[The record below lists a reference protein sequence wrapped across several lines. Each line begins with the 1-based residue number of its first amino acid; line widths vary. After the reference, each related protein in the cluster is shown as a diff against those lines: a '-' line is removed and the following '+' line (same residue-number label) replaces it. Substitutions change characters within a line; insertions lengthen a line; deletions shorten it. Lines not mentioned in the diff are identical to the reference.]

1 VYAVQLTCDPVGITG
16 ETAAQVTGGGL
27 DANPD
32 FIPDDYGTVFVEAT
46 SAAKAVQTAIV
57 GSLELTVFG
66 QATSY
71 IFDTTTVG
79 TSASQQK
86 PFLLVLD
93 TPAGATTDWTIWLE
107 DQTNFPTQSDWDYND
122 HSWTVTVWD
131 TTPETG
137 TSTVSGVVW
146 EELTDDHDRDTPGD
160 EFMSGVTVRLFRN
173 GVQYGKA
180 ETDANGAYTFTALPA
195 GSYKVY
201 VHALAL
207 AEPVLKDAW
216 PDEATDSD
224 IHPDGW
230 SNVMVLG
237 DDDDAVIDAGLTEAG
252 PPAAFARKNFGVI
265 LSEKGTGAAAGELRV
280 AKWETAFASGETG
293 QPVLELLDKWG
304 HDFIDHDVNRF
315 NVLVKDLDRYRLEG
329 QQEVTSFTVPLHTEN
344 VGDRAEYDDAATQ
357 IEVKK
362 LPIQWEGWYMSDSQM
377 LVSNEVD
384 DLYSQVAV
392 NIPTVPGKKS
402 GGLGADES
410 APHATEKNHKRISGG
425 TLDWAVGDRTHRIAL
440 GGKVKV
446 EFTPLNGPVGEN
458 GPLAEKVEV
467 PVPVKKIVKLHVN
480 IMRDKLEAQGG
491 TPATTQAAV
500 MANVKK
506 MREIY
511 AQIGIDVQ
519 LSNAGNPPE
528 PAISNPPAGADLHL
542 PAANPSLAE
551 NNTQPD
557 ATPAVQK
564 MWANPTAE
572 EKALLGDATLRTNPA
587 NVVDIEVY
595 YVKRMSGGSGGESF
609 MTNFLLQA
617 DQGLADSVVIAD
629 VQKLP
634 PTLQEGAHTY
644 LVLAHEV
651 GHVLESRANASRTV
665 DLTHFPYRARP
676 PKNGERVNLM
686 VTATPSIL
694 NGSGYLLENDGT
706 AIPDVNRKPQ
716 YVAFGSAIYDSRRLT
731 QEQETTMTTGHG
743 GDLLTLPQG

>member
-1 VYAVQLTCDPVGITG
+1 MYAVQLTCDPVGITG

-224 IHPDGW
+224 INPDGW
-230 SNVMVLG
+230 SDGFQLG
-237 DDDDAVIDAGLTEAG
+237 SAEQKAIDAGLTEAG

-265 LSEKGTGAAAGELRV
+265 LSEKGTGIASAELRV
-280 AKWETAFASGETG
+280 AKWETAFDNGANGK
-293 QPVLELLDKWG
+293 PVLEPVDKWG

-344 VGDRAEYDDAATQ
+344 VAGRTEYDDAATQ

-446 EFTPLNGPVGEN
+446 EFIPLNGPVGEN

-528 PAISNPPAGADLHL
+528 PAISNPPNGANLHL
-542 PAANPSLAE
+542 PANKPSLEEYRRPNA
-551 NNTQPD
+551 
-557 ATPAVQK
+557 
-564 MWANPTAE
+564 PTGE
-572 EKALLGDATLRTNPA
+572 ERALLGDATLRTATQNGMDDVELYFV
-587 NVVDIEVY
+587 NRLSD
-595 YVKRMSGGSGGESF
+595 GSGGEAFVKS
-609 MTNFLLQA
+609 TLQVA
-617 DQGLADSVVIAD
+617 DVGLAESAVMAAVMNHWDGTEVNRFYI
-629 VQKLP
+629 
-634 PTLQEGAHTY
+634 
-644 LVLAHEV
+644 VLAHEV
-651 GHVLESRANASRTV
+651 GHILEDQVA
-665 DLTHFPYRARP
+665 HFPYAIRLAKP
-676 PKNGERVNLM
+676 AERTNLM
-686 VTATPSIL
+686 ADGVSMIVNGTGYIPTAAGLYTVDQ
-694 NGSGYLLENDGT
+694 NGKIQTGQVFDT
-706 AIPDVNRKPQ
+706 I
-716 YVAFGSAIYDSRRLT
+716 FDSRRLT
-731 QEQETTMTTGHG
+731 KDQGTRLTSTRNTLLHPG
-743 GDLLTLPQG
+743 G